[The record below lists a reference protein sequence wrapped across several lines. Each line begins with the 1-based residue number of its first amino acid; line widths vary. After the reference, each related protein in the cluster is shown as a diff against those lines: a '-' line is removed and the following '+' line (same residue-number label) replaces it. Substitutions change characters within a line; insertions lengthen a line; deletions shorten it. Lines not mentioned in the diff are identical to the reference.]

1 MKQLKS
7 LLLLFLLFTVLSAN
21 LTFPKLTGRVVDNA
35 GILSLKTKEKL
46 TKILKNFEN
55 KTTDQVVVVTLK
67 SLQGTSISDF
77 GYQLGRYW
85 GIGQKNKNNGV
96 LFIIAPNEKKV
107 RIEVGYG
114 LEGTLTDAI
123 SSVIIHQKIIP
134 YFKKGDF
141 DKGVLEGTKAILLS
155 LKDIYVSKHKNIKK
169 SKNLNRFHPLI
180 FFAFIFIIAILQTLF
195 SKKNKNIFAKIIPS
209 SFLAFFAYIFSGAMI
224 IGIIIFIFAFV
235 FFLFSKVFDN
245 VGNNS
250 VNGWSN
256 NDFFFDNGSDN
267 FGGFDNF
274 SGGGGSFG
282 GGGADGGW

>member
-1 MKQLKS
+1 MKQFKS
-7 LLLLFLLFTVLSAN
+7 LSLLFLFSTVLFAN

-35 GILSLKTKEKL
+35 GILSLKTKEQL
-46 TKILKNFEN
+46 NKILKNFEN
-55 KTTDQVVVVTLK
+55 KTTNQVVVVTLK

-96 LFIIAPNEKKV
+96 LLIIAPNEKKV

-256 NDFFFDNGSDN
+256 NDFFFDNESDN

>member
-1 MKQLKS
+1 MKQLKN
-7 LLLLFLLFTVLSAN
+7 LLLLLLLSTVLSAN

-46 TKILKNFEN
+46 TKILKNFET
-55 KTTDQVVVVTLK
+55 KTTDQIVVVTLK

-85 GIGQKNKNNGV
+85 GIGQKSKNNGV
-96 LFIIAPNEKKV
+96 LLIIAPNEKKV

-123 SSVIIHQKIIP
+123 SSVIIHRKIIP

-141 DKGVLEGTKAILLS
+141 DKGVMEGTKAILLS
-155 LKDIYVSKHKNIKK
+155 LKGEYSPSHKDIKK
-169 SKNLNRFHPLI
+169 SKNLNQFHPLI

-195 SKKNKNIFAKIIPS
+195 SKKNKTIFAKIIPS
-209 SFLAFFAYIFSGAMI
+209 SFLAFFAYIFFDTII
-224 IGIIIFIFAFV
+224 IGIIVFILAFIL
-235 FFLFSKVFDN
+235 FLFSNTFDN
-245 VGNNS
+245 VGN
-250 VNGWSN
+250 GWSN
-256 NDFFFDNGSDN
+256 NENNFFDNGN
-267 FGGFDNF
+267 GGFGGFGGFDNF

>member
-1 MKQLKS
+1 MKQFKS
-7 LLLLFLLFTVLSAN
+7 LSLLFLFSTVLFAN

-35 GILSLKTKEKL
+35 GILSLKTKEQL
-46 TKILKNFEN
+46 NKILKNFEN
-55 KTTDQVVVVTLK
+55 KTTNQVVVVTLK

-96 LFIIAPNEKKV
+96 LLIIAPNEKKV

>member
-1 MKQLKS
+1 MKQFKS

-96 LFIIAPNEKKV
+96 LLIIAPNEKKV

-141 DKGVLEGTKAILLS
+141 DKGVMEGTKAILLS
-155 LKDIYVSKHKNIKK
+155 LKSGDSPIHKNIKK
-169 SKNLNRFHPLI
+169 SKNINQFHPLI

-209 SFLAFFAYIFSGAMI
+209 SFLAFFAYIFSGAII
-224 IGIIIFIFAFV
+224 IGVIIFIFAFI
-235 FFLFSKVFDN
+235 FFLFSNTFDN
-245 VGNNS
+245 TGNNS

-256 NDFFFDNGSDN
+256 NGVFFDNGSSN

>member
-1 MKQLKS
+1 MKQFKS
-7 LLLLFLLFTVLSAN
+7 LSLLFLFSTVLFAN

-35 GILSLKTKEKL
+35 GILSLKTKEQL
-46 TKILKNFEN
+46 NKILKNFEN
-55 KTTDQVVVVTLK
+55 KTTNQVVVVTLK

-96 LFIIAPNEKKV
+96 LLIIAPNEKKV

-195 SKKNKNIFAKIIPS
+195 SKKNKNIFVKIIPS